1 MTEKR
6 IKEIIRECINEIT
19 DNANDDRI
27 KFNPNQFSSLTQRI
41 KELYPNGTGGF
52 HPYKPEERI
61 RNFEGLF
68 KADNP
73 DYRNFK
79 KWRERKIN
87 VEHWDSINAN
97 WENYWKELEQQ
108 KTYKKI

>member
-27 KFNPNQFSSLTQRI
+27 EFNPNQFSSLTQRI
-41 KELYPNGTGGF
+41 KELYPNGTGVI
-52 HPYKPEERI
+52 HPYTPEEREE
-61 RNFEGLF
+61 NFSGLF
-68 KADNP
+68 RGGNT
-73 DYRNFK
+73 DYEKFK
-79 KWRERKIN
+79 KWREKKIK
-87 VEHWDSINAN
+87 VEGWKSIDAN
-97 WENYWKELEQQ
+97 WENYCKELEQQ